1 MRKGPEANSI
11 YRDRIGSAAF
21 CAFCRYFIRRQ
32 RGRWYDV

>member
-11 YRDRIGSAAF
+11 YWGRIGSAAF
-21 CAFCRYFIRRQ
+21 CAFSGYFIRRQ